1 MPEVISDAKTILTE
15 KILRLVSLP
24 CSPQELEDA
33 LLHAAHEG
41 HWHDAEIR
49 QKDRQLVIIY
59 NEIEEK

>member
-1 MPEVISDAKTILTE
+1 MPEVRSDAKTILTE

-33 LLHAAHEG
+33 LLHAAYEG
-41 HWHDAEIR
+41 HWNDAEIR
-49 QKDRQLVIIY
+49 QKDGQLGIIH

>member
-1 MPEVISDAKTILTE
+1 MPEARSDAKTTQTE

-24 CSPQELEDA
+24 CSPQELENA

-49 QKDRQLVIIY
+49 QQNNQLVIIHP
-59 NEIEEK
+59 EIKK

>member
-1 MPEVISDAKTILTE
+1 MPEARSDAKTILTE

-24 CSPQELEDA
+24 CSPNDLEDA

-49 QKDRQLVIIY
+49 QKDGQLVIIH
-59 NEIEEK
+59 NEIKEK